1 MPKKELEVKLI
12 SIPDNLIDTIYTA
25 CRTCYS
31 SDGAVEIHSN
41 LTDDNEKKLSL
52 IKKVIS
58 SGHYS
63 TIEHIQV
70 SFAINNI
77 SRAATHQLVRH
88 RLMSFSQKSQRY
100 VKEKGEFDYIIPQS
114 IEKNPELETEFENLV
129 KHISDT
135 YQFFISAGI
144 KKEDARSI
152 LPNAAASSMVASLNL
167 RELIHLANLRLC
179 LRAQLEIRQLVK
191 KMCELVV
198 EREPWLKV
206 HLVPKCERLGYCDED
221 NSCGRMPVKNELIKE
236 KIHG

>member
-1 MPKKELEVKLI
+1 MPKKDLDVKLI
-12 SIPDNLIDTIYTA
+12 SIPENLLDTIYTA

-31 SDGAVEIHSN
+31 SDGAIEIFSN
-41 LTDDNEKKLSL
+41 ITPDKDKKLSL

-70 SFAINNI
+70 TFAINNI

-88 RLMSFSQKSQRY
+88 RHMSFSQKSQRY
-100 VKEKGEFDYIIPQS
+100 VKEADFDYIVPCA
-114 IEKNPELETEFENLV
+114 IEKEPELYDKFTHHMEAISKLYNEFIE
-129 KHISDT
+129 K
-135 YQFFISAGI
+135 GI

-152 LPNAAASSMVASLNL
+152 LPNACASSIVCSLNL

-179 LRAQLEIRQLVK
+179 TRAQFEIRNAVK
-191 KMCELVV
+191 KMCELVIKK
-198 EREPWLKV
+198 EPWLKE

-221 NSCGRMPVKNELIKE
+221 NSCGRMPVKKEIKN
-236 KIHG
+236 G